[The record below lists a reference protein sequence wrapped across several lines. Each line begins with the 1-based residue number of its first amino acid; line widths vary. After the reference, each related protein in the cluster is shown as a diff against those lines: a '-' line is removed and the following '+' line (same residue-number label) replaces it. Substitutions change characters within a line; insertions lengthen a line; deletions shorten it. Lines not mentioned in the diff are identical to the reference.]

1 MTRAKI
7 GGRFVK
13 NAPGRIFFEPEEFFF
28 VAGGDGDK
36 PGGDKSRDRRKK
48 SSSVNVKRQAARLS
62 YKKYNFL
69 IMNELFILS
78 FCMCFYK

>member
-1 MTRAKI
+1 MTGAKI
-7 GGRFVK
+7 GRRFVK
-13 NAPGRIFFEPEEFFF
+13 NAPGRIFFEPEDFFF
-28 VAGGDGDK
+28 NAVADRDK
-36 PGGDKSRDRRKK
+36 PGATEARDRRNKAG
-48 SSSVNVKRQAARLS
+48 SVNVKRQAARLS

>member
-1 MTRAKI
+1 MTGAKI
-7 GGRFVK
+7 GRRFVK

-28 VAGGDGDK
+28 VAGGGGDK
-36 PGGDKSRDRRKK
+36 PGRDGSRDRRKK